1 MLYIGTTSSERPS
14 VVAMDEREDGSKIVR
29 ITADVKETENED
41 GQAMY
46 QYNEVVFELE
56 AGRTETIT
64 DIEAS
69 IEDWWEYGSQPE
81 EPAPTIEERVAMLED
96 FIISGGEI

>member
-1 MLYIGTTSSERPS
+1 MLLQGTTSSEQPS
-14 VVAMDEREDGSKIVR
+14 AVAMDEREDGSKIIR
-29 ITADVKETENED
+29 ITADVEEIREED
-41 GQAMY
+41 GQVMY
-46 QYNEVVFELE
+46 RYNEVVFELE
-56 AGRTETIT
+56 AGRTETIA
-64 DIEAS
+64 DIEAG